1 MMRIVLE
8 WLGLVGPDPARKEP
22 VAVPAWGPYA
32 VAAIIAIAA
41 TALGVLL
48 KMFIAATV

>member
-22 VAVPAWGPYA
+22 VAVPAWGPFV

-41 TALGVLL
+41 TALGVIL
-48 KMFIAATV
+48 KVLIDATV

>member
-8 WLGLVGPDPARKEP
+8 WLGLVGPDTARKEP
-22 VAVPAWGPYA
+22 IAVPAWGPYV
-32 VAAIIAIAA
+32 VAAIIALAA

-48 KMFIAATV
+48 KVLITATV